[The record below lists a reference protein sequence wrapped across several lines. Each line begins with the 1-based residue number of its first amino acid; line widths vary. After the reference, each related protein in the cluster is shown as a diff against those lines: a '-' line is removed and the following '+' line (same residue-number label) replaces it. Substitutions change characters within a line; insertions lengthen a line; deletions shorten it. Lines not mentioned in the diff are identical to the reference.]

1 MASSDIEYGGVH
13 IYGFDNWND
22 KELCFNIHS
31 TSWAKHILVIV
42 VRADALLW
50 NVAFYFVT

>member
-31 TSWAKHILVIV
+31 ISWAKHILVIV